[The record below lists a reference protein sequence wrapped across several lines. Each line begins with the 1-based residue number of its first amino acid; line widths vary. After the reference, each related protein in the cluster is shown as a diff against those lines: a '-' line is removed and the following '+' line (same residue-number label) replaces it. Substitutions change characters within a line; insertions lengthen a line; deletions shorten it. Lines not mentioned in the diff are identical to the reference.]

1 MGNDIGVIILL
12 VLLIVSAFLLVA
24 RKLAKTSG
32 GKRMQKEK
40 HSDNIVHIL
49 APSVLGLCIC
59 AVCLCGMSWAWFTA
73 STAASATT
81 IRSATLQIEEVKL
94 DNREL
99 TSDGKGRYTI
109 TQKLTGGRYALSF
122 KATKNSTATKGFCKI
137 SIKIG
142 DSAETSYDTGDIADK
157 TAHTV
162 TINVNN
168 ISNETVPITINNIS
182 NEDVTIT
189 VEPIWGS
196 LPEGIKQLNGPIS
209 IQGTGDQTQS
219 NAAAAA
225 PETAAAAVSSDPVDS
240 TQSESASDAST
251 RLPTTA
257 LNRENTENN

>member
-81 IRSATLQIEEVKL
+81 IRSATLRIEEVKL
-94 DNREL
+94 DDTEL

-109 TQKLTGGRYALSF
+109 AQKLTKDSYALSF
-122 KATKNSTATKGFCKI
+122 KATKSSTATEGFCKI

-157 TAHTV
+157 NTHTV
-162 TINVNN
+162 TITVNN
-168 ISNETVPITINNIS
+168 NSNENI
-182 NEDVTIT
+182 TIT
-189 VEPIWGS
+189 VEPIWGQNMK
-196 LPEGIKQLNGPIS
+196 PTTNEIKV
-209 IQGTGDQTQS
+209 TGDQTQS

>member
-81 IRSATLQIEEVKL
+81 IRSATLRIEKVKL
-94 DNREL
+94 DDMEL
-99 TSDGKGRYTI
+99 TSDGNGGYTI
-109 TQKLTGGRYALSF
+109 TEQLTEGRHTLSF
-122 KATKNSTATKGFCKI
+122 KATENSTATKGFCKI

-142 DSAETSYDTGDIADK
+142 DSAETSYYTKDIADK

-168 ISNETVPITINNIS
+168 ISNE
-182 NEDVTIT
+182 DVTIT
-189 VEPIWGS
+189 VEPIWGQNMK
-196 LPEGIKQLNGPIS
+196 PTTNEIKV
-209 IQGTGDQTQS
+209 TGDQTQS

>member
-94 DNREL
+94 DDTEL

-109 TQKLTGGRYALSF
+109 TQKLTGDSYALSF
-122 KATKNSTATKGFCKI
+122 KATDSSTATKGFCKI

-142 DSAETSYDTGDIADK
+142 NSAETSYYTEDIADK
-157 TAHTV
+157 IAHTV
-162 TINVNN
+162 TITVNN
-168 ISNETVPITINNIS
+168 ISK
-182 NEDVTIT
+182 EDVTIT

-196 LPEGIKQLNGPIS
+196 LPEGIDSDDSIS
-209 IQGTGDQTQS
+209 IKGTSDQTQS
-219 NAAAAA
+219 NAAAAT
-225 PETAAAAVSSDPVDS
+225 PDTAAAAVSSDPVDS

-251 RLPTTA
+251 QLPTTA

>member
-81 IRSATLQIEEVKL
+81 IRSATLQIEDVKL
-94 DNREL
+94 GDKEL
-99 TSDGKGRYTI
+99 TSDGNGRYTI
-109 TQKLTGGRYALSF
+109 TEQLIENSYTLSF
-122 KATKNSTATKGFCKI
+122 KATDSSTATKGFCKI

-142 DSAETSYDTGDIADK
+142 DSAETSYYTEDIADEK
-157 TAHTV
+157 AHTV
-162 TINVNN
+162 TITVNN
-168 ISNETVPITINNIS
+168 ISNEN
-182 NEDVTIT
+182 VTIT

-196 LPEGIKQLNGPIS
+196 LPEGIEPKDFIS

-219 NAAAAA
+219 NAAVAT
-225 PETAAAAVSSDPVDS
+225 PDTAAAAVSSDPVDS
-240 TQSESASDAST
+240 TRLESASDVSAQ
-251 RLPTTA
+251 LPTA
-257 LNRENTENN
+257 ASDGENTENN

>member
-94 DNREL
+94 DGKEL

-109 TQKLTGGRYALSF
+109 TEQLTENSYALSF
-122 KATKNSTATKGFCKI
+122 KATDSSTATKGFCKI

-142 DSAETSYDTGDIADK
+142 DSAETSYYTEDIADK
-157 TAHTV
+157 IAHTV
-162 TINVNN
+162 TITVNN
-168 ISNETVPITINNIS
+168 NS

-196 LPEGIKQLNGPIS
+196 LPEGIKPNGSIS

-219 NAAAAA
+219 NAAAAT
-225 PETAAAAVSSDPVDS
+225 PDTAAAAVSSDPVDS

-251 RLPTTA
+251 QLPTTA
-257 LNRENTENN
+257 PNGENTENN

>member
-81 IRSATLQIEEVKL
+81 IRSATLQIEDVKL
-94 DNREL
+94 GDQEL

-109 TQKLTGGRYALSF
+109 TQKLTGGSYALSF
-122 KATKNSTATKGFCKI
+122 KATDSSTATKGFCKI

-142 DSAETSYDTGDIADK
+142 NSAETPYYTEDIADK

-162 TINVNN
+162 TI
-168 ISNETVPITINNIS
+168 TVNNIS

-196 LPEGIKQLNGPIS
+196 LPEGINPNGSIS

-219 NAAAAA
+219 NAAAAT
-225 PETAAAAVSSDPVDS
+225 PDTAAAAVSSDPVDS

-251 RLPTTA
+251 QLPTTA
-257 LNRENTENN
+257 PNGENTENN

>member
-81 IRSATLQIEEVKL
+81 IRSATLQIEDVKL
-94 DNREL
+94 DNEL
-99 TSDGKGRYTI
+99 LTNSENGSYTI
-109 TQKLTGGRYALSF
+109 TKALTKGCYTLSF
-122 KATKNSTATKGFCKI
+122 KATDSSTATKGFCKI

-142 DSAETSYDTGDIADK
+142 NSAETPYYTEDIADK

-162 TINVNN
+162 TITVNN
-168 ISNETVPITINNIS
+168 ISNEN
-182 NEDVTIT
+182 VTIT

-196 LPEGIKQLNGPIS
+196 LPEGIDPNGSIS

-219 NAAAAA
+219 NAAAAT
-225 PETAAAAVSSDPVDS
+225 PDTAAAAVSSDPVDS

-251 RLPTTA
+251 QLPTTA

>member
-81 IRSATLQIEEVKL
+81 IRSATLRIEEVKL
-94 DNREL
+94 EDKDL
-99 TSDGKGRYTI
+99 TSDGNGRYTI
-109 TQKLTGGRYALSF
+109 TQKLTKGSYTLSF
-122 KATKNSTATKGFCKI
+122 KATENSTATKGFCKI

-157 TAHTV
+157 NTHTV
-162 TINVNN
+162 TITVNN
-168 ISNETVPITINNIS
+168 NSNENI
-182 NEDVTIT
+182 TIT
-189 VEPIWGS
+189 VEPIWGQNMK
-196 LPEGIKQLNGPIS
+196 PTTNEIKV
-209 IQGTGDQTQS
+209 TGDQTQS
-219 NAAAAA
+219 NAAAVA

-240 TQSESASDAST
+240 TQLESASDAST
-251 RLPTTA
+251 QLPTTA

>member
-81 IRSATLQIEEVKL
+81 IRSATLQIGDVKL
-94 DNREL
+94 GDKEL
-99 TSDGKGRYTI
+99 TSDGNGRYTS
-109 TQKLTGGRYALSF
+109 TEQLTENSYTLSF
-122 KATKNSTATKGFCKI
+122 KATDSSTATKGFCKI

-142 DSAETSYDTGDIADK
+142 NSAETSYYTEDIADK
-157 TAHTV
+157 IAHTV
-162 TINVNN
+162 TITVNN
-168 ISNETVPITINNIS
+168 ISNEK
-182 NEDVTIT
+182 VTIT

-196 LPEGIKQLNGPIS
+196 LPEGIEPKDFIS

-225 PETAAAAVSSDPVDS
+225 PDTAAAAVSSDPVDS

-251 RLPTTA
+251 QLPTTA
-257 LNRENTENN
+257 PNGENTENN

>member
-12 VLLIVSAFLLVA
+12 ALLIVSAFLLVA

-81 IRSATLQIEEVKL
+81 IRSATLRIEDVKL
-94 DNREL
+94 GDNKL
-99 TSDGKGRYTI
+99 TSDGNGRYTI
-109 TQKLTGGRYALSF
+109 TKQLTKNNYKLSF
-122 KATKNSTATKGFCKI
+122 KATDSSTATEGFCKI

-142 DSAETSYDTGDIADK
+142 NSAETPYYTEDIADK
-157 TAHTV
+157 KDH
-162 TINVNN
+162 
-168 ISNETVPITINNIS
+168 TVPITVNNIS

-196 LPEGIKQLNGPIS
+196 LPEGIKLLNGSIS

-219 NAAAAA
+219 NAAAAT
-225 PETAAAAVSSDPVDS
+225 PDTAAAAVSSDPVDS

-251 RLPTTA
+251 QLPTTA
-257 LNRENTENN
+257 PNGENTENN

>member
-81 IRSATLQIEEVKL
+81 IRSATLQIEDVKL
-94 DNREL
+94 DNEL
-99 TSDGKGRYTI
+99 LTNSENGSYTI
-109 TQKLTGGRYALSF
+109 TKALTKGSYTLSF
-122 KATKNSTATKGFCKI
+122 KATDSSTATKGFCKI

-142 DSAETSYDTGDIADK
+142 NSAETPYYTEDIADK

-162 TINVNN
+162 TITVNN
-168 ISNETVPITINNIS
+168 ISNEN
-182 NEDVTIT
+182 VTIT

-196 LPEGIKQLNGPIS
+196 LPEGIDPNGSIS

-219 NAAAAA
+219 NAAAAT
-225 PETAAAAVSSDPVDS
+225 PDTAAAAVSSDPVDS

-251 RLPTTA
+251 QLPTTA
-257 LNRENTENN
+257 PNGENTENN

>member
-81 IRSATLQIEEVKL
+81 IRSATLRIEDVKL
-94 DNREL
+94 GGKKL
-99 TSDGKGRYTI
+99 TSDGNGRYTI
-109 TQKLTGGRYALSF
+109 TQKLTKPSYALSF

-157 TAHTV
+157 NTHTV
-162 TINVNN
+162 TITVNN
-168 ISNETVPITINNIS
+168 ISNEN
-182 NEDVTIT
+182 VTIT

-196 LPEGIKQLNGPIS
+196 LPEGIDPNGSIS

>member
-81 IRSATLQIEEVKL
+81 IRSATLRIEEVKL
-94 DNREL
+94 GDNKL
-99 TSDGKGRYTI
+99 TSDGNGRYTI
-109 TQKLTGGRYALSF
+109 TKQLTKNNYKLSF
-122 KATKNSTATKGFCKI
+122 KATDSSTATKGFCKI

-142 DSAETSYDTGDIADK
+142 NSAETPYYTEDIADK

-162 TINVNN
+162 TITVNN
-168 ISNETVPITINNIS
+168 ISNEN
-182 NEDVTIT
+182 VTIT

-196 LPEGIKQLNGPIS
+196 LPEGIDPNGSIS

-219 NAAAAA
+219 NAAAAT
-225 PETAAAAVSSDPVDS
+225 PDTAAAAVSSDPVDS
-240 TQSESASDAST
+240 TQSESASDVST
-251 RLPTTA
+251 QLPTTA
-257 LNRENTENN
+257 PNGENTENN

>member
-81 IRSATLQIEEVKL
+81 IRSATLRIEEVKL
-94 DNREL
+94 EDEDL
-99 TSDGKGRYTI
+99 TSDGNGGYTI
-109 TQKLTGGRYALSF
+109 TEQLTEGRHTLSF
-122 KATKNSTATKGFCKI
+122 KATENSTATKGFCKI

-157 TAHTV
+157 NTHTV
-162 TINVNN
+162 TITVNN
-168 ISNETVPITINNIS
+168 NSNENI
-182 NEDVTIT
+182 TIT

-196 LPEGIKQLNGPIS
+196 LPEDIDSNDSTSIK
-209 IQGTGDQTQS
+209 GTGDQTQS
-219 NAAAAA
+219 NAAAAT
-225 PETAAAAVSSDPVDS
+225 PDTAAAAVSSDPVDS
-240 TQSESASDAST
+240 TQSESASDVST
-251 RLPTTA
+251 QLPTTA
-257 LNRENTENN
+257 PNGENTENN

>member
-81 IRSATLQIEEVKL
+81 IRSATLQIEDVKL
-94 DNREL
+94 DNEL
-99 TSDGKGRYTI
+99 LTNSENGSYTI
-109 TQKLTGGRYALSF
+109 TKALTKGSYTLSF
-122 KATKNSTATKGFCKI
+122 KATDSSTATKGFCKI

-142 DSAETSYDTGDIADK
+142 NSAETPYYTEDIADK
-157 TAHTV
+157 IAHTV
-162 TINVNN
+162 TITVNN
-168 ISNETVPITINNIS
+168 NSNEYI
-182 NEDVTIT
+182 TIT

-196 LPEGIKQLNGPIS
+196 LPEGIDSNDSIS
-209 IQGTGDQTQS
+209 IKGTSDQTQS
-219 NAAAAA
+219 NAAAAT
-225 PETAAAAVSSDPVDS
+225 PDTAAAAVSSDPVDS

-251 RLPTTA
+251 QLPTTA
-257 LNRENTENN
+257 PNGENTENN

>member
-81 IRSATLQIEEVKL
+81 IRSATLQIEDVKL
-94 DNREL
+94 DNEL
-99 TSDGKGRYTI
+99 LTNSENGSYTI
-109 TQKLTGGRYALSF
+109 TKALTKGSYTLSF

-137 SIKIG
+137 SIEIG
-142 DSAETSYDTGDIADK
+142 DSAETSYYTEDIADK
-157 TAHTV
+157 KAHTV
-162 TINVNN
+162 TITVNN
-168 ISNETVPITINNIS
+168 ISK
-182 NEDVTIT
+182 EDVTIT
-189 VEPIWGS
+189 VEPIWGQNMKS
-196 LPEGIKQLNGPIS
+196 PTNEIKV
-209 IQGTGDQTQS
+209 TGDQTQS
-219 NAAAAA
+219 NAAAVA
-225 PETAAAAVSSDPVDS
+225 PDNAAAAVSSDPVDS
-240 TQSESASDAST
+240 TQLESASDAST
-251 RLPTTA
+251 QLPTTA

>member
-81 IRSATLQIEEVKL
+81 IRSATLQIEKVKL
-94 DNREL
+94 DDMEL
-99 TSDGKGRYTI
+99 TSDGNGGYTI
-109 TQKLTGGRYALSF
+109 TEQLTEGRHTLSF
-122 KATKNSTATKGFCKI
+122 KATENSTATEGFCKI

-142 DSAETSYDTGDIADK
+142 NSAETSFDTEDIADK
-157 TAHTV
+157 NAHIV
-162 TINVNN
+162 RINV
-168 ISNETVPITINNIS
+168 NNIS

-189 VEPIWGS
+189 VEPIWGQNMK
-196 LPEGIKQLNGPIS
+196 PTTNEIKV
-209 IQGTGDQTQS
+209 TGDQTQS

>member
-81 IRSATLQIEEVKL
+81 IRSATLRIEEVKL
-94 DNREL
+94 DDKDL
-99 TSDGKGRYTI
+99 TSDGNGRYTI
-109 TQKLTGGRYALSF
+109 TQKLTKGSYTLSF
-122 KATKNSTATKGFCKI
+122 KATENSTATKGFCKI

-157 TAHTV
+157 NTHTV
-162 TINVNN
+162 TITVNN
-168 ISNETVPITINNIS
+168 NSNENI
-182 NEDVTIT
+182 TIT
-189 VEPIWGS
+189 VEPIWGQNMK
-196 LPEGIKQLNGPIS
+196 PTTDEIKV
-209 IQGTGDQTQS
+209 TGDQTQS

>member
-32 GKRMQKEK
+32 GKRMQKEE

-81 IRSATLQIEEVKL
+81 IRSATLQIEDVKL
-94 DNREL
+94 GDKEL
-99 TSDGKGRYTI
+99 TPDGNGRYTI
-109 TQKLTGGRYALSF
+109 TEQLTENSHTLSF
-122 KATKNSTATKGFCKI
+122 KATDSSTATKGFCKI

-142 DSAETSYDTGDIADK
+142 DSAETSYDTEDIADK
-157 TAHTV
+157 EAHTV
-162 TINVNN
+162 TI
-168 ISNETVPITINNIS
+168 TVNNIS

-189 VEPIWGS
+189 VEPIWGQNMK
-196 LPEGIKQLNGPIS
+196 PTTTIEIK
-209 IQGTGDQTQS
+209 GTGDQTQS
-219 NAAAAA
+219 NAAAAT
-225 PETAAAAVSSDPVDS
+225 PDTAAAAVSSDPVDS
-240 TQSESASDAST
+240 TQSESASDVST
-251 RLPTTA
+251 QLP
-257 LNRENTENN
+257 NGENTENN

>member
-81 IRSATLQIEEVKL
+81 IRSATLQIEDVKL
-94 DNREL
+94 GDKKL
-99 TSDGKGRYTI
+99 TSDGNGRYTI
-109 TQKLTGGRYALSF
+109 TEQLTENSYTLSF
-122 KATKNSTATKGFCKI
+122 KATDSSTATKGFCKI

-142 DSAETSYDTGDIADK
+142 NSAETPYYTEDIADK
-157 TAHTV
+157 KAHTV
-162 TINVNN
+162 TITVNN
-168 ISNETVPITINNIS
+168 NFNENI
-182 NEDVTIT
+182 TIT
-189 VEPIWGS
+189 VEPIWGQNMKS
-196 LPEGIKQLNGPIS
+196 TTNEIKV
-209 IQGTGDQTQS
+209 TGDQTQS
-219 NAAAAA
+219 NAAAVA
-225 PETAAAAVSSDPVDS
+225 PETAAAAVSSNPVDS

-251 RLPTTA
+251 QLPTTA
-257 LNRENTENN
+257 PNGENTENN

>member
-81 IRSATLQIEEVKL
+81 IRSATLQIEDVKL
-94 DNREL
+94 DNEL
-99 TSDGKGRYTI
+99 LTNSENGSYTI
-109 TQKLTGGRYALSF
+109 TKALTKGSYTLSF

-142 DSAETSYDTGDIADK
+142 DSAETSYYTEDIADK
-157 TAHTV
+157 KAHTV
-162 TINVNN
+162 TITVNN
-168 ISNETVPITINNIS
+168 ISK
-182 NEDVTIT
+182 EDVTIT
-189 VEPIWGS
+189 VEPIWGQNMKS
-196 LPEGIKQLNGPIS
+196 PTNEIKV
-209 IQGTGDQTQS
+209 TGDQTQS
-219 NAAAAA
+219 NAAAVA

-251 RLPTTA
+251 QLPTTA
-257 LNRENTENN
+257 LNGENTENN

>member
-81 IRSATLQIEEVKL
+81 IRSATLRIEEVKL
-94 DNREL
+94 EDKDL
-99 TSDGKGRYTI
+99 TSDGNGGYTI
-109 TQKLTGGRYALSF
+109 TEQLTEGSYTLSF
-122 KATKNSTATKGFCKI
+122 KATENSTATKGFCKI

-142 DSAETSYDTGDIADK
+142 DSAETSYDTVDIADK
-157 TAHTV
+157 NAHTV
-162 TINVNN
+162 TITVNN
-168 ISNETVPITINNIS
+168 NSNENI
-182 NEDVTIT
+182 TIT
-189 VEPIWGS
+189 VEPIWGQNMK
-196 LPEGIKQLNGPIS
+196 PTTDEIKV
-209 IQGTGDQTQS
+209 TGDQTQS

>member
-81 IRSATLQIEEVKL
+81 IRSATLRIEEVKL
-94 DNREL
+94 GDKKL
-99 TSDGKGRYTI
+99 TSDGNGRYTI
-109 TQKLTGGRYALSF
+109 TKQLTENSYTLSF
-122 KATKNSTATKGFCKI
+122 KATDSSTATKGFCKI

-142 DSAETSYDTGDIADK
+142 DSAETSYDTEDIADK
-157 TAHTV
+157 KDH
-162 TINVNN
+162 
-168 ISNETVPITINNIS
+168 TVPITVNNIS

-196 LPEGIKQLNGPIS
+196 LPEGIKLLNGSIS

-219 NAAAAA
+219 NAAAAT
-225 PETAAAAVSSDPVDS
+225 PDTAAAAVSSDPVDS

-251 RLPTTA
+251 QLPTTA

>member
-73 STAASATT
+73 STAAPATT
-81 IRSATLQIEEVKL
+81 IRSATLRIEEVKL
-94 DNREL
+94 GDKKL
-99 TSDGKGRYTI
+99 TSDGNGRYTI
-109 TQKLTGGRYALSF
+109 TQKLTEGSYTLSF
-122 KATKNSTATKGFCKI
+122 KATENSTATKGFCKI

-157 TAHTV
+157 NTHTV
-162 TINVNN
+162 TITVNN
-168 ISNETVPITINNIS
+168 NSNENI
-182 NEDVTIT
+182 TIT
-189 VEPIWGS
+189 VEPIWGQNMK
-196 LPEGIKQLNGPIS
+196 PTTNEIKV
-209 IQGTGDQTQS
+209 TGDQTQS
-219 NAAAAA
+219 NAAAAT
-225 PETAAAAVSSDPVDS
+225 PDTAAAAVSSDPVDS

>member
-94 DNREL
+94 DNKEL

-109 TQKLTGGRYALSF
+109 TQKLTGGSYALSF
-122 KATKNSTATKGFCKI
+122 KATDSSTATKGFCKI

-142 DSAETSYDTGDIADK
+142 NSAETPYYTEDIADK

-162 TINVNN
+162 TI
-168 ISNETVPITINNIS
+168 TVNNIS

-196 LPEGIKQLNGPIS
+196 LPEGIDPNGSIS

-219 NAAAAA
+219 NAAAAT
-225 PETAAAAVSSDPVDS
+225 PDTAAAAVSSDPVDS

-251 RLPTTA
+251 QLPTTA
-257 LNRENTENN
+257 PNGENTENN

>member
-81 IRSATLQIEEVKL
+81 IRSATLQIEDVKL
-94 DNREL
+94 DNEL
-99 TSDGKGRYTI
+99 LTNSENGSYTI
-109 TQKLTGGRYALSF
+109 TKALTKGSYTLSF

-137 SIKIG
+137 SIEIG
-142 DSAETSYDTGDIADK
+142 DSAETSYYTEDIADK
-157 TAHTV
+157 KAHTV
-162 TINVNN
+162 TITVNN
-168 ISNETVPITINNIS
+168 ISK
-182 NEDVTIT
+182 EDVTIT
-189 VEPIWGS
+189 VEPIWGQNMKS
-196 LPEGIKQLNGPIS
+196 PTNEIKV
-209 IQGTGDQTQS
+209 TGDQTQS
-219 NAAAAA
+219 NAAAAT
-225 PETAAAAVSSDPVDS
+225 PDTAAAAVSSDPVDS
-240 TQSESASDAST
+240 TQSESASDVST
-251 RLPTTA
+251 QLPTTA

>member
-81 IRSATLQIEEVKL
+81 IRSATLRIEDVKL
-94 DNREL
+94 GDNKL
-99 TSDGKGRYTI
+99 TSDGNGRYTI
-109 TQKLTGGRYALSF
+109 TQKLTGGNYALSF
-122 KATKNSTATKGFCKI
+122 KATKNSTATEGFCKI

-142 DSAETSYDTGDIADK
+142 NSAETPYYTKDIADK
-157 TAHTV
+157 KDH
-162 TINVNN
+162 
-168 ISNETVPITINNIS
+168 TVPITVNNNS
-182 NEDVTIT
+182 NENITIT
-189 VEPIWGS
+189 VEPIWGQNMK
-196 LPEGIKQLNGPIS
+196 PTTNEIKV
-209 IQGTGDQTQS
+209 TGDQTQS

>member
-81 IRSATLQIEEVKL
+81 IRSATLRIEKVKL
-94 DNREL
+94 DDREL
-99 TSDGKGRYTI
+99 TSDGNGRYTI
-109 TQKLTGGRYALSF
+109 TQKLTEGSYTLSF
-122 KATKNSTATKGFCKI
+122 KATENSTATKGFCKI

-157 TAHTV
+157 NTHTV
-162 TINVNN
+162 TITVNN
-168 ISNETVPITINNIS
+168 NSNENI
-182 NEDVTIT
+182 TIT
-189 VEPIWGS
+189 VEPIWGQNMK
-196 LPEGIKQLNGPIS
+196 PTTDEIKV
-209 IQGTGDQTQS
+209 TGDQTQS

>member
-81 IRSATLQIEEVKL
+81 IRSATLQIEDVKL
-94 DNREL
+94 GDTEL

-109 TQKLTGGRYALSF
+109 TQKLTGGSCALSF

-142 DSAETSYDTGDIADK
+142 DSAETSYDTEDIADK
-157 TAHTV
+157 NTH
-162 TINVNN
+162 
-168 ISNETVPITINNIS
+168 TVPITVNNIS

-196 LPEGIKQLNGPIS
+196 LPEGIKPNGSIS
-209 IQGTGDQTQS
+209 IQGTGNQTQS
-219 NAAAAA
+219 NAAAAT
-225 PETAAAAVSSDPVDS
+225 PDTAAAAVSSDPVDS
-240 TQSESASDAST
+240 TQLESASDAST
-251 RLPTTA
+251 QLPTTA

>member
-94 DNREL
+94 DGKDL
-99 TSDGKGRYTI
+99 TSDGNGRYTI
-109 TQKLTGGRYALSF
+109 TERLTENSYTLSF
-122 KATKNSTATKGFCKI
+122 KATNSSTATKGFCKI

-142 DSAETSYDTGDIADK
+142 NSAETSYYTEDIADK
-157 TAHTV
+157 KAHTV
-162 TINVNN
+162 TITVNN
-168 ISNETVPITINNIS
+168 NFNENI
-182 NEDVTIT
+182 TIT
-189 VEPIWGS
+189 VEPIWGQNMKS
-196 LPEGIKQLNGPIS
+196 PTNEIKV
-209 IQGTGDQTQS
+209 TGDQTQS
-219 NAAAAA
+219 NAAAVA

-240 TQSESASDAST
+240 TQLESASDAST
-251 RLPTTA
+251 QLPTTA
-257 LNRENTENN
+257 FNRENTENN

>member
-81 IRSATLQIEEVKL
+81 IRSATLQIEDVKL
-94 DNREL
+94 DNEL
-99 TSDGKGRYTI
+99 LTNSENGSYTI
-109 TQKLTGGRYALSF
+109 TKALTKGSYTLSF
-122 KATKNSTATKGFCKI
+122 KATDSSTATKGFCKI

-142 DSAETSYDTGDIADK
+142 NSAETPYYTEDIADK
-157 TAHTV
+157 KDHTV
-162 TINVNN
+162 TITVNN
-168 ISNETVPITINNIS
+168 ISNEN
-182 NEDVTIT
+182 VTIT

-196 LPEGIKQLNGPIS
+196 LPEGIDPNGSIS

-219 NAAAAA
+219 NAAAA
-225 PETAAAAVSSDPVDS
+225 TAAAAVSSDPVDS

-251 RLPTTA
+251 QLP
-257 LNRENTENN
+257 NGKNTENN

>member
-81 IRSATLQIEEVKL
+81 IRSATLQIEDVKL
-94 DNREL
+94 DNEL
-99 TSDGKGRYTI
+99 LTNSENGSYTI
-109 TQKLTGGRYALSF
+109 TKALTKGSYTLSF
-122 KATKNSTATKGFCKI
+122 KATENSTATKGFCKI

-142 DSAETSYDTGDIADK
+142 DSAETSYYTEDIADK
-157 TAHTV
+157 IAHTV
-162 TINVNN
+162 TITVNN
-168 ISNETVPITINNIS
+168 ISNEN
-182 NEDVTIT
+182 VTIT

-196 LPEGIKQLNGPIS
+196 LPEDIDSNDSIS

-219 NAAAAA
+219 NAAAVA

-251 RLPTTA
+251 QLP
-257 LNRENTENN
+257 NGKNTENN

>member
-73 STAASATT
+73 STAAPATT
-81 IRSATLQIEEVKL
+81 IRSATLRIEEVKL
-94 DNREL
+94 GDKKL
-99 TSDGKGRYTI
+99 TSDGNGRYTI
-109 TQKLTGGRYALSF
+109 TQKLTKGSYTLSF
-122 KATKNSTATKGFCKI
+122 KATENSTATKGFCKI

-157 TAHTV
+157 NTHTV
-162 TINVNN
+162 TI
-168 ISNETVPITINNIS
+168 TVNNIS

-196 LPEGIKQLNGPIS
+196 LPEGIKPNGSIS

-219 NAAAAA
+219 NAAAAT
-225 PETAAAAVSSDPVDS
+225 PDTAAAAVSSDPVDS

-251 RLPTTA
+251 QLPTTA
-257 LNRENTENN
+257 PNGENTENN

>member
-32 GKRMQKEK
+32 GKRIQKEK

-81 IRSATLQIEEVKL
+81 IRSATLQIEDVKL
-94 DNREL
+94 GDTEL

-109 TQKLTGGRYALSF
+109 TQKLTGGSYALSF
-122 KATKNSTATKGFCKI
+122 KATENSTATKGFCKI

-142 DSAETSYDTGDIADK
+142 DSAETSYYTENIADK

-162 TINVNN
+162 TITVNN
-168 ISNETVPITINNIS
+168 ISNEN
-182 NEDVTIT
+182 VTIT

-196 LPEGIKQLNGPIS
+196 LPEGIDPDGSIS

-219 NAAAAA
+219 NAAAAT
-225 PETAAAAVSSDPVDS
+225 PDTAAAAVSSDPVDS

-251 RLPTTA
+251 QLP
-257 LNRENTENN
+257 NGKNTENN

>member
-81 IRSATLQIEEVKL
+81 IRSATLQIEDVKL
-94 DNREL
+94 GNKKL
-99 TSDGKGRYTI
+99 TSDGNGRYTI
-109 TQKLTGGRYALSF
+109 TGQLTENSYTLSF
-122 KATKNSTATKGFCKI
+122 KATDSSTATKGFCKI
-137 SIKIG
+137 SINIG
-142 DSAETSYDTGDIADK
+142 DSAETSYYTEDIADK
-157 TAHTV
+157 IAHTV
-162 TINVNN
+162 TI
-168 ISNETVPITINNIS
+168 TVNNIS

-196 LPEGIKQLNGPIS
+196 LPEGIKPNGSIS

-219 NAAAAA
+219 NAAAAT
-225 PETAAAAVSSDPVDS
+225 PDTAAAAVSSDPVDS

-251 RLPTTA
+251 QLP
-257 LNRENTENN
+257 NGKNTENN

>member
-94 DNREL
+94 GNKKL
-99 TSDGKGRYTI
+99 TSDGNGRYTI
-109 TQKLTGGRYALSF
+109 TEQLTENSYTLRF
-122 KATKNSTATKGFCKI
+122 KATDSSTATKGFCKI

-142 DSAETSYDTGDIADK
+142 DSAETSYDTEDIADK
-157 TAHTV
+157 NAHTV
-162 TINVNN
+162 TITVNN
-168 ISNETVPITINNIS
+168 NSNENI
-182 NEDVTIT
+182 TIT
-189 VEPIWGS
+189 VEPIWGQNMKS
-196 LPEGIKQLNGPIS
+196 PTNEIKV
-209 IQGTGDQTQS
+209 TGDQTQS
-219 NAAAAA
+219 NAAAVA

-240 TQSESASDAST
+240 TQLESASDAST
-251 RLPTTA
+251 QLPTTA
-257 LNRENTENN
+257 FNRENTENN

>member
-81 IRSATLQIEEVKL
+81 IRSATLRIEEVKL
-94 DNREL
+94 GDKKL
-99 TSDGKGRYTI
+99 TSDGNGRYTI
-109 TQKLTGGRYALSF
+109 TQKLTEGSYTLSF
-122 KATKNSTATKGFCKI
+122 KATENSTATKGFCKI

-157 TAHTV
+157 NTHTV
-162 TINVNN
+162 TITVNN
-168 ISNETVPITINNIS
+168 NSNENI
-182 NEDVTIT
+182 TIT
-189 VEPIWGS
+189 VEPIWGQNMK
-196 LPEGIKQLNGPIS
+196 PTTDEIKV
-209 IQGTGDQTQS
+209 TGDQTQS

-240 TQSESASDAST
+240 TQSESASDVST
-251 RLPTTA
+251 QLPTTA

>member
-94 DNREL
+94 DDTEL

-109 TQKLTGGRYALSF
+109 TQKLTGDSYALSF
-122 KATKNSTATKGFCKI
+122 KATDSSTATKGFCKI

-142 DSAETSYDTGDIADK
+142 DSAETSYYTEDIADK
-157 TAHTV
+157 IAHTV
-162 TINVNN
+162 TITVNN
-168 ISNETVPITINNIS
+168 ISK
-182 NEDVTIT
+182 EDVTIT

-196 LPEGIKQLNGPIS
+196 LPEGIDSDDSIS
-209 IQGTGDQTQS
+209 IKGTSDQTQS
-219 NAAAAA
+219 NAAAAT
-225 PETAAAAVSSDPVDS
+225 PDTAAAAVSSDPVDS

-251 RLPTTA
+251 QLPTTA

>member
-81 IRSATLQIEEVKL
+81 IRSATLQIEDVKL
-94 DNREL
+94 GDKKL
-99 TSDGKGRYTI
+99 TSDGNGRYTI
-109 TQKLTGGRYALSF
+109 TQKLTGGSYALSF
-122 KATKNSTATKGFCKI
+122 KATDSSTATKGFCKI

-142 DSAETSYDTGDIADK
+142 DSAETSYDTEDIANK
-157 TAHTV
+157 NTHTV
-162 TINVNN
+162 TITVNN
-168 ISNETVPITINNIS
+168 NFNENI
-182 NEDVTIT
+182 TIT
-189 VEPIWGS
+189 VEPIWGQNMKS
-196 LPEGIKQLNGPIS
+196 TTNEIKV
-209 IQGTGDQTQS
+209 TGDQTQS
-219 NAAAAA
+219 NAAAVA

-240 TQSESASDAST
+240 TQLESASDAST
-251 RLPTTA
+251 QLPTTA